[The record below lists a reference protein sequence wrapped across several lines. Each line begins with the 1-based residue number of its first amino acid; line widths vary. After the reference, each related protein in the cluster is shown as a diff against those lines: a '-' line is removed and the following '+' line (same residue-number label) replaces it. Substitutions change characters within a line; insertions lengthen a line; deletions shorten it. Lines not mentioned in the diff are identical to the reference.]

1 MTKQEQNAFRDYLR
15 TIEDELL
22 GAVTADYIWLASQ
35 SEDENGQPDSRFHWR
50 RGACHDECLRRGKSR
65 IWRRAEREL
74 AGAVRQ
80 VA

>member
-1 MTKQEQNAFRDYLR
+1 MTMQEQDAFREYLR

-22 GAVTADYIWLASQ
+22 EAVAADYIWLSTHT
-35 SEDENGQPDSRFHWR
+35 EEGQPESRFQWR
-50 RGACHDECLRRGKSR
+50 RGACHEECLRRGKAR

-74 AGAVRQ
+74 SGPMGQ